1 MEKKIVQISAG
12 RGPEECTRAVYKCLA
27 LLCHEAKEN
36 QLKICMLDESPA
48 KQKNSFSS
56 VIISVEGYGA
66 ARFSQAWTGSVLWI
80 AQSPFRPMHKRKNW
94 FIGITTFEEKEQMEW
109 NDKDVRFETTRA
121 SGPGGQNVNKV
132 ETAVR
137 GTHLPTGIQV
147 LAMDSRSQ
155 LENKKHCLERLKVK
169 VFFEEKAREMQQ
181 QQSLW
186 QRHKELQR
194 GNPIKTIKA
203 SLL

>member
-1 MEKKIVQISAG
+1 MEKQIVQISGG
-12 RGPEECTRAVYKCLA
+12 RGPEECCRVVYKCLE
-27 LLCHEAKEN
+27 LLCHEAKECS
-36 QLKICMLDESPA
+36 LVVSLLDETPS

-56 VIISVEGYGA
+56 VMISVEGDGA
-66 ARFSQAWTGSVLWI
+66 MSFLQPWVGSVLWI
-80 AQSPFRPMHKRKNW
+80 AQSPYRPMHKRKNW
-94 FIGITTFEEKEQMEW
+94 FVGIDSFEEKKQMEW

-155 LENKKHCLERLKVK
+155 LENKKHCIERLKAK
-169 VFFEEKAREMQQ
+169 VFFETKTREMQQ

-186 QRHKELQR
+186 QNHNELQR

>member
-12 RGPEECTRAVYKCLA
+12 RGPEECARVVYKCLEI
-27 LLCHEAKEN
+27 LCREAKEN
-36 QLKICMLDESPA
+36 HLQISILDESPT
-48 KQKNSFSS
+48 KQKNCYSS
-56 VIISVEGYGA
+56 VMLSVEGDGA
-66 ARFSQAWTGSVLWI
+66 ASFTRAWVGSILWI

-94 FIGITTFEEKEQMEW
+94 FIGISSFEEQEQMEW
-109 NDKDVRFETTRA
+109 DDKDVRFETTRA

-137 GTHLPTGIQV
+137 GTHLPTCIQV

-155 LENKKHCLERLKVK
+155 LENKKHCLERLKAK
-169 VFFEEKAREMQQ
+169 VFFEEKAREIQQ

-186 QRHKELQR
+186 QKHNELQR